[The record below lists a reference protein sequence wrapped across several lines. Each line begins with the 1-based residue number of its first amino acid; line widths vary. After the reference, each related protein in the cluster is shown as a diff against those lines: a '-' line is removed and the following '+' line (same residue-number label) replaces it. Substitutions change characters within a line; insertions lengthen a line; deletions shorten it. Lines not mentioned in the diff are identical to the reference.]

1 MSATINTSST
11 LTKSFFEPGQYL
23 LCIKRYEF
31 GNELIDRLL
40 TMFDERSNIELSYV
54 NALRNWSRKWHA
66 ELIKQP
72 EYVTNKKVWDQ
83 TVTTGEQM
91 ADIHQTIISNLNDS
105 IVPKLRQW
113 RKDNYEK
120 SLIHYKK
127 SKEYEKE
134 FEHVQK
140 PWNKV
145 LELVQESKRI
155 YHDACKLLQ
164 NAKQIQRNMNLQVE
178 TEEQQKAVA
187 DKLVKATIDVDN
199 TKTRY
204 EKMLKDLQEQR
215 QRYEANM
222 IECFNHTQVFEKKRL
237 DFFKEV
243 FQEYQRTLDS
253 SNATKKMYEDYQ
265 MVLKVHDV
273 QNDLQWW
280 NAQYGPIANV
290 IHSYYPTFEE
300 YQEKQIP

>member
-1 MSATINTSST
+1 MSASINTSST

-40 TMFDERSNIELSYV
+40 TMFDERSHLELSYV

-66 ELIKQP
+66 ELVKQP

-134 FEHVQK
+134 FENVQK

-145 LELVQESKRI
+145 LELVQENKRI
-155 YHDACKLLQ
+155 YHDACRLLQ
-164 NAKQIQRNMNLQVE
+164 NARQIQRNMNLQVE

-204 EKMLKDLQEQR
+204 EKILKDLQEQR

-253 SNATKKMYEDYQ
+253 SNATKKMYDDYQ

-290 IHSYYPTFEE
+290 THSYYPTFEE
-300 YQEKQIP
+300 YQEKQIQ